1 MPHSNPPLTH
11 PTSSRRKVWCTAIF
25 LALVV
30 IPIAT
35 GLFRPGVEACS
46 TCIVELAQLNLAL
59 FGYIMFAGFAISFT
73 QPSQVEAMLGD
84 SKNTE
89 KPWLTYRERVQF
101 NSFLAGL
108 VFAGFSF
115 LKSVNWNII

>member
-1 MPHSNPPLTH
+1 
-11 PTSSRRKVWCTAIF
+11 
-25 LALVV
+25 
-30 IPIAT
+30 
-35 GLFRPGVEACS
+35 
-46 TCIVELAQLNLAL
+46 
-59 FGYIMFAGFAISFT
+59 MFAGFAISFT